1 MAMNNFYLYW
11 FDFNINKSDLITY
24 HSSLINL
31 ICYTLSVSSIQID
44 FVITETD
51 ADSLSKIFKLLIKC
65 HKLLCTILE
74 KKVTTFK
81 LF

>member
-31 ICYTLSVSSIQID
+31 IRYTLSVSSIQID

-74 KKVTTFK
+74 KTTFK